1 MKVLRLNEFSIN
13 ESNENI
19 VAKNWNCQYISFENM
34 MNFVIAAIN
43 ETAVDPEYICTELSS
58 YEDPDD
64 LWNAY
69 DRGELK
75 DTAKFMDEFTDLLA
89 DSDEYGGKEGD
100 IADAL
105 FDDLYEV
112 MDMICKK

>member
-1 MKVLRLNEFSIN
+1 MKILKLNEFRMN
-13 ESNENI
+13 ESSSDN
-19 VAKNWNCQYISFENM
+19 VAKNWNCRYISFEDM

-43 ETAVDPEYICTELSS
+43 EAAVKPEHICVELSS

-64 LWNAY
+64 LFAAY

-75 DTAKFMDEFTDLLA
+75 DTYKFMDKFTDLLA
-89 DSDEYGGKEGD
+89 DTNEYGGYEGD

-105 FDDLYEV
+105 FDDLYDV
-112 MDMICKK
+112 MDMMCRK

>member
-19 VAKNWNCQYISFENM
+19 VAKSWNCQYISFENM
-34 MNFVIAAIN
+34 MTFVIAAIN
-43 ETAVDPEYICTELSS
+43 ETAVDPEYICIELSS
-58 YEDPDD
+58 YKDPDD
-64 LWNAY
+64 LWDAY

-75 DTAKFMDEFTDLLA
+75 GTAKFMDEFTDLLA
-89 DSDEYGGKEGD
+89 DSDEYGGKEDD

-105 FDDLYEV
+105 FDDLYDV